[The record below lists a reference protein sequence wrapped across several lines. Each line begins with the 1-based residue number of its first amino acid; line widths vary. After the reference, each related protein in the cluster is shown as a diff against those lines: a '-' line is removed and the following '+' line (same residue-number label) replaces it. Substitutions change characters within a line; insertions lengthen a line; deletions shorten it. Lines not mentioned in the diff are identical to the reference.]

1 MSIVSLI
8 IGGLALLLGYV
19 TYLLANVNRVTHDST
34 YLRAMGLSKLGFIRS
49 ALIEH
54 GILALLGCAMGASV
68 GLFASRMAVDA
79 IAYSETGRALLPPFF
94 LQTMWLPV
102 WMILFIVL
110 SAGVI
115 IVGFSFVNFLRRP
128 LHELTRS
135 VD

>member
-1 MSIVSLI
+1 
-8 IGGLALLLGYV
+8 
-19 TYLLANVNRVTHDST
+19 
-34 YLRAMGLSKLGFIRS
+34 
-49 ALIEH
+49 
-54 GILALLGCAMGASV
+54 
-68 GLFASRMAVDA
+68 MAVDA

-102 WMILFIVL
+102 WMILFTVL

-115 IVGFSFVNFLRRP
+115 IVGSSLVNFLRRP